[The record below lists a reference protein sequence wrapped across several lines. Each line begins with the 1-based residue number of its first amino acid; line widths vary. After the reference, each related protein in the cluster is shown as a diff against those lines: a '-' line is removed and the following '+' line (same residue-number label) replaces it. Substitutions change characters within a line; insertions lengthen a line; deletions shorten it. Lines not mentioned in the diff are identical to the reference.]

1 MNFHRETNAD
11 KCSTYQETVYDCLL
25 RVYDVK
31 DDLTKCTIWQMV
43 KDRLFTQ
50 LEEEKWLMPF

>member
-1 MNFHRETNAD
+1 MNLDEYID
-11 KCSTYQETVYDCLL
+11 KCTKSQETVYDYLL

-43 KDRLFTQ
+43 KDRLFSQ
-50 LEEEKWLMPF
+50 LEEEKWLLPF

>member
-1 MNFHRETNAD
+1 MNPQCLSD
-11 KCSTYQETVYDCLL
+11 KEFAQPESVYEYLL

-43 KDRLFTQ
+43 KGGLFDN
-50 LEEEKWLMPF
+50 LIKEKDLLPF